1 MLTFKITL
9 IIIACIIVIYC
20 LHLLCDWAE
29 SKGWIYYRKT
39 KASGNALGAS
49 ALELQNIFE
58 SDKSKYII
66 AAQESKQSETTNEGP
81 K

>member
-1 MLTFKITL
+1 MLAFKITL
-9 IIIACIIVIYC
+9 ITVACVIVVYC

-39 KASGNALGAS
+39 KASGNALGTS

-58 SDKSKYII
+58 SGKSKHII
-66 AAQESKQSETTNEGP
+66 EAQDSKQSETPNEGP